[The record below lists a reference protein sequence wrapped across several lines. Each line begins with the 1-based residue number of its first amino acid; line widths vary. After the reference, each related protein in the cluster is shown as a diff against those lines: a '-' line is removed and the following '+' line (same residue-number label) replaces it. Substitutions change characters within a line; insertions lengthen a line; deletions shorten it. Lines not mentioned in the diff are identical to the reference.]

1 VLQLTADRDESRTRV
16 LEAEALL
23 RDVMGENVVAR
34 RFIEKLG
41 GSDSLLELA
50 PLKSAF
56 SREQERVLRE
66 LQQQVPRDDC
76 LV

>member
-1 VLQLTADRDESRTRV
+1 VVQLTADRDESRTRV

>member
-1 VLQLTADRDESRTRV
+1 MQLTADRDESRTRA

-23 RDVMGENVVAR
+23 QDVMGENVVAR

-56 SREQERVLRE
+56 SLEQERVLRE

>member
-1 VLQLTADRDESRTRV
+1 MQLTADRDESRTRV

-41 GSDSLLELA
+41 GSDSLLELE